1 MIAST
6 LAGLLANTSR
16 VTTGRTRPRESPR
29 IQQGFYGPWREGR
42 LTIGD
47 PPFNSFPSGHTAT
60 AFGFAGVILFA
71 RPWLGIGA
79 MALAALIAWSSV
91 MMGAHHLS
99 DVVVST
105 CISLFV
111 SWFTLRWAEKNL
123 DAVARK
129 GWMKLEALRKRYQG

>member
-1 MIAST
+1 
-6 LAGLLANTSR
+6 
-16 VTTGRTRPRESPR
+16 
-29 IQQGFYGPWREGR
+29 

-79 MALAALIAWSSV
+79 IALAALIAWSSV
-91 MMGAHHLS
+91 MVGAHHLS

-129 GWMKLEALRKRYQG
+129 GWMKLKALRKRYQG